1 MEKDQIERSW
11 EGRLSQLRKLRDA
24 ILPLKQVSES
34 LGGFVITQTALV
46 HPCAPKPYSQ
56 WPKGS
61 NNPSVY

>member
-24 ILPLKQVSES
+24 ILPLKQVSEP

-46 HPCAPKPYSQ
+46 HPCAPKP
-56 WPKGS
+56 
-61 NNPSVY
+61 